1 MLGPSKGGIAM
12 QDWLKSKSLLF
23 SQIFVILFALLL
35 LVLDLGCV
43 PIVRWFASLRGMG
56 DTSRRGFLAV
66 LLLCSVFGWV
76 LLFAMWR
83 LLGNLRRALVFTEQN
98 IRLLHAVSFCCTA
111 AALICIVGCIFYLP
125 YLLAAAAAGFMALI
139 VRIVGN
145 VFQKALDMK
154 DELDLT
160 I

>member
-1 MLGPSKGGIAM
+1 M
-12 QDWLKSKSLLF
+12 QDWLRSRSLLL
-23 SQIFVILFALLL
+23 SQIFVVLFALLL

-43 PIVRWFASLRGMG
+43 PIVRWFAALRNMG

-66 LLLCSVFGWV
+66 LLLCSVFGWIV
-76 LLFAMWR
+76 LGAMWR
-83 LLGNLRRALVFTEQN
+83 LLSNLRKALVFTRAN
-98 IRLLHAVSFCCTA
+98 IRLLHIVSLCCAA
-111 AALICIVGCIFYLP
+111 AALLCIAGAFFYLP

-139 VRIVGN
+139 VRIVRN

-154 DELDLT
+154 DELDLM

>member
-1 MLGPSKGGIAM
+1 MM

-43 PIVRWFASLRGMG
+43 PIVRWFAALRGMDRQAVG
-56 DTSRRGFLAV
+56 GILAV
-66 LLLCSVFGWV
+66 LLLCSVFGWI
-76 LLFAMWR
+76 LLWAMWR
-83 LLGNLRRALVFTEQN
+83 LLANLRQAQVFTEEN
-98 IRLLHAVSFCCTA
+98 VALLQRVSLCCA
-111 AALICIVGCIFYLP
+111 AAAVICVGGCFFYLP
-125 YLLAAAAAGFMALI
+125 FLMAVAAAGFMALI

>member
-1 MLGPSKGGIAM
+1 M

-23 SQIFVILFALLL
+23 SQIFVVLFALLL
-35 LVLDLGCV
+35 LALDLGCV
-43 PIVRWFASLRGMG
+43 PIVRWFAALRHMNEV
-56 DTSRRGFLAV
+56 SRRGFLAV
-66 LLLCSVFGWV
+66 LLLCSVFGWIV
-76 LLFAMWR
+76 LGAMWR
-83 LLGNLRRALVFTEQN
+83 LLSNLRKALVFTRAN
-98 IRLLHAVSFCCTA
+98 IRLLHIVSLCCAA
-111 AALICIVGCIFYLP
+111 AALLCIGGSCFYLP

-139 VRIVGN
+139 VRIVRN

>member
-1 MLGPSKGGIAM
+1 M

-43 PIVRWFASLRGMG
+43 PIVRWFAALRGMG
-56 DTSRRGFLAV
+56 DTSRRGFLV
-66 LLLCSVFGWV
+66 VILVCSVFGWV

-83 LLGNLRRALVFTEQN
+83 LLGNLRRALVFTAQN
-98 IRLLHAVSFCCTA
+98 IRLLHTVSLCCA
-111 AALICIVGCIFYLP
+111 AACLFCIAGCLFYLP

-139 VRIVGN
+139 VRIVAN
-145 VFQKALDMK
+145 VFQRAMDMK

>member
-1 MLGPSKGGIAM
+1 ML
-12 QDWLKSKSLLF
+12 DWLKSRSLLL

-43 PIVRWFASLRGMG
+43 PIVRWFAALRNLGE
-56 DTSRRGFLAV
+56 TSRRGFLAV
-66 LLLCSVFGWV
+66 LLLCSVFGWI
-76 LLFAMWR
+76 LLFAMWH
-83 LLGNLRRALVFTEQN
+83 LLANLRKAQVFTQAN
-98 IRLLHAVSFCCTA
+98 IRLLHIVSLCCAA
-111 AALICIVGCIFYLP
+111 AALLCIAGAFFYLP

-154 DELDLT
+154 DELDLM